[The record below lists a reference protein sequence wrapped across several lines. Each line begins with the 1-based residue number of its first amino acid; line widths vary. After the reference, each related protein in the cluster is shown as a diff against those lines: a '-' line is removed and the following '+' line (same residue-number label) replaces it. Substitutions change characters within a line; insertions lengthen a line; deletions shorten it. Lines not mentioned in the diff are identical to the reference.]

1 MPMLLGV
8 YDLPSD
14 VAEVVT
20 KLRNRG
26 FSELETY
33 TPAPFE
39 EVEQAQDPRPSKV
52 RYFTLVG
59 GLSGLF
65 LGFLMQIW
73 MSWDWPVKVA
83 GKAYASIPPLFIIGF
98 ELTILLGGVLTFLG
112 LLIMGG
118 LYPRPLDRA
127 YSSRFSAEELG
138 VTVVCEERD
147 VVEVEQL
154 LHAAAKEVS
163 IVDH

>member
-26 FSELETY
+26 FNQLETY
-33 TPAPFE
+33 SPAPFE
-39 EVEQAQDPRPSKV
+39 DVELAQDPRPSRV
-52 RYFTLVG
+52 RLFTLVG
-59 GLSGLF
+59 ALSGLF

-73 MSWDWPVKVA
+73 MSWEWPIKVA
-83 GKAYASIPPLFIIGF
+83 GKAYASIPPFFIIGF
-98 ELTILLGGVLTFLG
+98 ELTILLGGILTFLG
-112 LLIMGG
+112 CLIMGG

-127 YSSRFSAEELG
+127 YSARFSAEELG
-138 VTVVCEERD
+138 VSVVCDDRD
-147 VVEVEQL
+147 VGEVEL
-154 LHAAAKEVS
+154 LLQSAAKEVS